1 MAKDNQLET
10 DGRRWARVIGTE
22 KEDVREFMAA
32 AAVT

>member
-1 MAKDNQLET
+1 MAKDNRLET
-10 DGRRWARVIGTE
+10 DGWRWARVIGTE